1 MKATKAELIRL
12 ARLAQKDI
20 ASGRGSK
27 NAQQAVEVLADYENS
42 AIELLDL
49 TLEEAKREKSK
60 KSLVDSCAFL
70 FGQSLETLRFDIEGG
85 AIGLHRNSQKVFGSG
100 WSPRSKQRRPTPA
113 LYYLLFSALA
123 LRNSILVKSCAV
135 WSRI

>member
-1 MKATKAELIRL
+1 MKATKTELIRL

-49 TLEEAKREKSK
+49 TLEEATTGEIQQIA
-60 KSLVDSCAFL
+60 V
-70 FGQSLETLRFDIEGG
+70 RFVRFSVRPI
-85 AIGLHRNSQKVFGSG
+85 SG
-100 WSPRSKQRRPTPA
+100 D
-113 LYYLLFSALA
+113 SALGYRGR
-123 LRNSILVKSCAV
+123 L
-135 WSRI
+135 